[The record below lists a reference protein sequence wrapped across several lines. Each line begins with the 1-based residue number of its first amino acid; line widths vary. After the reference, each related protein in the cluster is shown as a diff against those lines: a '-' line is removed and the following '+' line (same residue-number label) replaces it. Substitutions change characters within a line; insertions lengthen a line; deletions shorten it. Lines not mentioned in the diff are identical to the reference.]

1 MTTPDMKKAAPEAT
15 GAASRRTKKG
25 SSMSIIPH
33 THGESP
39 FDAIKRTDENGE
51 YWSARDLMPLM
62 GYDKWER
69 FSGAVERAI
78 ETIQN
83 SGGAPELEAS
93 RLREPSG
100 RTNQI
105 RENYRLSRYACYLIA
120 MNGDPRKAEVAAA
133 QAYFAVRTRQAET
146 SSATV
151 AELTRR
157 DLARM
162 IIDAEDAREAAELRA
177 KELEPAAKA
186 WTTMASCHGD
196 MSVDYDAKVLS
207 RDKSTSTGRNRL
219 FTVMA
224 DAGWIYRA
232 GDRNQWHA
240 YQTQIENGRLAHKL
254 SGPFLNHRTGELE
267 IPAPTIRITTKGLSV
282 LHRILGGTDDL
293 DYLLSSDEEAAA

>member
-1 MTTPDMKKAAPEAT
+1 MLPEHV
-15 GAASRRTKKG
+15 SRDQYA
-25 SSMSIIPH
+25 H
-33 THGESP
+33 SP
-39 FDAIKRTDENGE
+39 FDRIKRTDERGE

-62 GYDKWER
+62 GYPAWRE
-69 FSGAVERAI
+69 FAAVIDRAKL
-78 ETIQN
+78 
-83 SGGAPELEAS
+83 AA
-93 RLREPSG
+93 
-100 RTNQI
+100 TNQGLVADDLFGVDPKKTGGRP
-105 RENYRLSRYACYLIA
+105 REDYRLTRFAAYLVA

-151 AELTRR
+151 AELSRR

-196 MSVDYDAKVLS
+196 MSVDYAAKVLS
-207 RDKSTSTGRNRL
+207 RDKNISTGRNRL

-232 GDRNQWHA
+232 GERNQWHA

-267 IPAPTIRITTKGLSV
+267 VPAPTIRITTKGLSV

>member
-1 MTTPDMKKAAPEAT
+1 MLPEHV
-15 GAASRRTKKG
+15 SRDQY
-25 SSMSIIPH
+25 
-33 THGESP
+33 THSP
-39 FDAIKRTDENGE
+39 FDQIKRTDERGE

-62 GYDKWER
+62 GYTKWQAFEVPLNR
-69 FSGAVERAI
+69 AMKSAEAQGVNVENNFTGSRKV
-78 ETIQN
+78 
-83 SGGAPELEAS
+83 SGG
-93 RLREPSG
+93 RGPS
-100 RTNQI
+100 QFD
-105 RENYRLSRYACYLIA
+105 YRLTRFACYLVA
-120 MNGDPRKAEVAAA
+120 MNGDPNKPEVAAA

-151 AELTRR
+151 AELSRR

-162 IIDAEDAREAAELRA
+162 IIDAEDAREVAEMRA
-177 KELEPAAKA
+177 RELEPAARA
-186 WTTMASCHGD
+186 WTTMAACHGD
-196 MSVDYDAKVLS
+196 MSVDHAAKVLS
-207 RDKSTSTGRNRL
+207 RDAAISTGRNRL
-219 FTVMA
+219 FSSMA

-267 IPAPTIRITTKGLSV
+267 VPAPTIRITTKGLSV

>member
-1 MTTPDMKKAAPEAT
+1 MLPEHV
-15 GAASRRTKKG
+15 SRDQY
-25 SSMSIIPH
+25 
-33 THGESP
+33 THSP

-62 GYDKWER
+62 GYDQWRR
-69 FSGAVERAI
+69 FAGSVERAKASA
-78 ETIQN
+78 EAQGQTVEDHFAA
-83 SGGAPELEAS
+83 SGKMVEIGSSATRVAAD
-93 RLREPSG
+93 
-100 RTNQI
+100 
-105 RENYRLSRYACYLIA
+105 YRLTRFACYLVA

-151 AELTRR
+151 AELSRR

-196 MSVDYDAKVLS
+196 MSVDYAAKVLS
-207 RDKSTSTGRNRL
+207 RDKSISTGRNRL

>member
-1 MTTPDMKKAAPEAT
+1 MLPEHV
-15 GAASRRTKKG
+15 SRDQY
-25 SSMSIIPH
+25 
-33 THGESP
+33 THSP
-39 FDAIKRTDENGE
+39 FDQIKRTDENGE

-62 GYDKWER
+62 GYPAWRE
-69 FSGAVERAI
+69 FAAVIDRSKLAA
-78 ETIQN
+78 TNQ
-83 SGGAPELEAS
+83 GLVADDLFGVDPKKT
-93 RLREPSG
+93 SG
-100 RTNQI
+100 RP
-105 RENYRLSRYACYLIA
+105 REDYRLTRFAAYLVA

-151 AELTRR
+151 AELSRR

-196 MSVDYDAKVLS
+196 MSVDYAAKVLS
-207 RDKSTSTGRNRL
+207 RDKSISTGRNRL

-293 DYLLSSDEEAAA
+293 DYLLSSNEEAAA

>member
-1 MTTPDMKKAAPEAT
+1 MLLEPLPRDHYTD
-15 GAASRRTKKG
+15 
-25 SSMSIIPH
+25 
-33 THGESP
+33 SP
-39 FDAIKRTDENGE
+39 FDQIKRTDEHGE

-62 GYDKWER
+62 GYPAWRE
-69 FSGAVERAI
+69 FAAVIDRSKLAA
-78 ETIQN
+78 TNQ
-83 SGGAPELEAS
+83 GLVADDLFGVDPKKT
-93 RLREPSG
+93 SG
-100 RTNQI
+100 RP
-105 RENYRLSRYACYLIA
+105 REDYRLTRFAAYLVA
-120 MNGDPRKAEVAAA
+120 MNGDPRKPEVAAA

-146 SSATV
+146 SSTTV
-151 AELTRR
+151 AELSRR

-196 MSVDYDAKVLS
+196 MSVDYAAKVLS
-207 RDKSTSTGRNRL
+207 RDKSISTGRNRL

>member
-1 MTTPDMKKAAPEAT
+1 MLPEHV
-15 GAASRRTKKG
+15 SRDQY
-25 SSMSIIPH
+25 
-33 THGESP
+33 THSP
-39 FDAIKRTDENGE
+39 FDQIKRTDERGE

-62 GYDKWER
+62 GYRKWENFAKVIR
-69 FSGAVERAI
+69 RARASASNTGDDRGFSPI
-78 ETIQN
+78 EEKLPD
-83 SGGAPELEAS
+83 GGRP
-93 RLREPSG
+93 RDD
-100 RTNQI
+100 
-105 RENYRLSRYACYLIA
+105 YHLSRFASYLVA
-120 MNGDPRKAEVAAA
+120 MNGDPNMNEVAAA

-151 AELTRR
+151 AELSRR

-196 MSVDYDAKVLS
+196 MSVDYAAKVLS
-207 RDKSTSTGRNRL
+207 RDKSISTGRNRL

>member
-1 MTTPDMKKAAPEAT
+1 
-15 GAASRRTKKG
+15 
-25 SSMSIIPH
+25 MSIIPH

-69 FSGAVERAI
+69 FAGAI
-78 ETIQN
+78 ERSCISMRAQGIT
-83 SGGAPELEAS
+83 PELNAS

-100 RTNQI
+100 STNQI
-105 RENYRLSRYACYLIA
+105 RENYRLTRFACYLVA

-146 SSATV
+146 GSATV
-151 AELTRR
+151 AELSRR

-162 IIDAEDAREAAELRA
+162 IIDAEDAREAAEMRV

-186 WTTMASCHGD
+186 WATMAACDGD
-196 MSVDYDAKVLS
+196 MSVDYAAKVLS
-207 RDKSTSTGRNRL
+207 RDKSISTGRNRL

-224 DAGWIYRA
+224 DAGWIYRS
-232 GDRNQWHA
+232 GERNQWHA

-267 IPAPTIRITTKGLSV
+267 IPAPTLRITTKGLSV
-282 LHRILGGTDDL
+282 LHCILGGTDNL